1 MNWEKWYS
9 WKHRKFITVILFT
22 LAYILTIPIR
32 GYEFLDGLIDT
43 TQGVPIWA
51 HLIIII
57 IGSIV
62 VTVLQYI
69 LEIIIKKYVLTQ
81 TTKNPESPKPH

>member
-9 WKHRKFITVILFT
+9 WKERKFIAVILFI

-62 VTVLQYI
+62 VTVLHYI

-81 TTKNPESPKPH
+81 TTKDTELNKK